1 MGKVKNNKRI
11 EWIDSL
17 KGAMMLAV
25 IWSHSSANNTS
36 GGYWITASYMAVFYF
51 LSGYIFKDK
60 NNGLQRCT
68 KGT

>member
-1 MGKVKNNKRI
+1 MEKVKNNKRI

-36 GGYWITASYMAVFYF
+36 GGYWITASYREYETFSV
-51 LSGYIFKDK
+51 K
-60 NNGLQRCT
+60 
-68 KGT
+68 